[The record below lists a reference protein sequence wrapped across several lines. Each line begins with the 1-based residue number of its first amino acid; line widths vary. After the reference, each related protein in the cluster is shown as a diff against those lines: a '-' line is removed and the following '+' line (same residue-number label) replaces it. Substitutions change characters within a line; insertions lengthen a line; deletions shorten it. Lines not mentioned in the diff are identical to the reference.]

1 MTQEARKRISAL
13 EQYTELGSGFNIAMK
28 DLEIRGAGDL
38 LGGEQSGFISDIGF
52 DTYQKILNEA
62 IEELKEKEFKDLYQE
77 DVNKV
82 FVKDIT
88 IDTDIPILFPDD
100 YINNIKER
108 LHLYT
113 KLNRIKEEKDLAFI
127 KLLTFSI
134 IFNKI
139 YLSKI
144 SLSFY
149 EKWSL
154 IFVFSFY
161 LFFEIWFVIKLIN
174 SPKKKAFRQ

>member
-1 MTQEARKRISAL
+1 MKKRIFLFSILIISISIITSIFHSHLSADKL
-13 EQYTELGSGFNIAMK
+13 LSFNIKNIYLFNVVSSSIIYAV
-28 DLEIRGAGDL
+28 
-38 LGGEQSGFISDIGF
+38 
-52 DTYQKILNEA
+52 
-62 IEELKEKEFKDLYQE
+62 IEFVFKKNIDYVGYAYLYG
-77 DVNKV
+77 
-82 FVKDIT
+82 
-88 IDTDIPILFPDD
+88 
-100 YINNIKER
+100 
-108 LHLYT
+108 
-113 KLNRIKEEKDLAFI
+113 AFI
-127 KLLTFSI
+127 KLLIFSI

-174 SPKKKAFRQ
+174 SPQKKAFKQ

>member
-1 MTQEARKRISAL
+1 MKKRIFLFSILIIFISIITSIFHSYLSADKL
-13 EQYTELGSGFNIAMK
+13 LSFNIKNIYLFNGVSSSIIYAVIELVFKKNK
-28 DLEIRGAGDL
+28 DYVGYA
-38 LGGEQSGFISDIGF
+38 
-52 DTYQKILNEA
+52 Y
-62 IEELKEKEFKDLYQE
+62 LYG
-77 DVNKV
+77 
-82 FVKDIT
+82 
-88 IDTDIPILFPDD
+88 
-100 YINNIKER
+100 
-108 LHLYT
+108 
-113 KLNRIKEEKDLAFI
+113 AFI

-154 IFVFSFY
+154 IFVFSLY

-174 SPKKKAFRQ
+174 SPQKKAFKQ